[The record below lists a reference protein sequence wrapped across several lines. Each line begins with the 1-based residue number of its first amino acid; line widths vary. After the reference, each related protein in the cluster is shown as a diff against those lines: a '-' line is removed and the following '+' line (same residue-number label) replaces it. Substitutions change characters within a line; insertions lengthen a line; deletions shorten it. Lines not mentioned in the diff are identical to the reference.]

1 MPMTLQCPS
10 IILKDRTY
18 ICLKKKLFNF
28 SKVQFAIS
36 SRKQIMSNIEHDI
49 SCIYYQ
55 VQTLKREN
63 HHESRIHRKELYMVS
78 GT

>member
-1 MPMTLQCPS
+1 MPMILQCRS

-28 SKVQFAIS
+28 SKVQLAIT
-36 SRKQIMSNIEHDI
+36 SRKQILFNIEHDI

-55 VQTLKREN
+55 LQKLQREN
-63 HHESRIHRKELYMVS
+63 HHKSRIHRKGLYMLS

>member
-1 MPMTLQCPS
+1 MPMTLQCRS

-18 ICLKKKLFNF
+18 ICLKKKPFNF
-28 SKVQFAIS
+28 SKVQLAITS
-36 SRKQIMSNIEHDI
+36 WKQFLSNIEHDI
-49 SCIYYQ
+49 SCIYNQ
-55 VQTLKREN
+55 LQKLQREN